1 MKLLKYFTPLM
12 VSLLLAAPAI
22 AAEPSSKAAG
32 ATAVGTDA
40 AWIPVLGKIKPAGPF
55 RLWTAINK
63 VLPEYASSK
72 GGKDLRSRIDGMSAG
87 RFKGRNPGD
96 VMAQTEIFRAI
107 LENIRGQLKLPE
119 IKTYK
124 DPLGRKITPA
134 VVFLNAG
141 HVLDSLVETL
151 YISSKKSQDALGWFY
166 DVPHVAGKTPSDVFG
181 MVHLAT
187 RRLQLI
193 AGS

>member
-1 MKLLKYFTPLM
+1 MKLLKYFTPLV
-12 VSLLLAAPAI
+12 VSLLLVAPAI
-22 AAEPSSKAAG
+22 AAERPSKAAG
-32 ATAVGTDA
+32 AAASDA

-63 VLPEYASSK
+63 VLPEYASLK
-72 GGKDLRSRIDGMSAG
+72 GGKDLRSQIDGMSAG
-87 RFKGRNPGD
+87 QFKGRSPGD

-107 LENIRGQLKLPE
+107 LENIRGQLKLTK

-134 VVFLNAG
+134 VVFLNSG

-151 YISSKKSQDALGWFY
+151 YVSSKKSPDALGRFY
-166 DVPHVAGKTPSDVFG
+166 DVPYVAGKTPSDVFAQ
-181 MVHLAT
+181 VHLAT